1 MIIDQNTIKNQ
12 MEGKNKIFEP
22 LLSVKNVSVSYGVIK
37 ALKGISF
44 DVFPGQVVAIIGA
57 NGAGKTT
64 TLNAIS
70 GLVKIQSGEIIYKK
84 ERISGL
90 QPDLIVRKGVV
101 HVPEGRRI
109 FPNLTVHEN
118 LRLAAYIYS
127 REEYTTFQGK
137 LEEVFSKFPRLKERQ
152 NQLGG
157 TLSGGEQQMLAIARA
172 LITGGDIMLMDEP
185 SMGLAPVL
193 VKEIFSIIR
202 DINRSG
208 KTMLLVEQNA
218 RMALRLANYCYVLE
232 TGIISFSGTPE
243 EIMGN
248 KKVVEAY
255 LGGS

>member
-1 MIIDQNTIKNQ
+1 MIKEQNILENQIVKN
-12 MEGKNKIFEP
+12 ENLEP
-22 LLSVKNVSVSYGVIK
+22 LLSVKNISVSYGVIR

-44 DVFPGQVVAIIGA
+44 DVFSGQIVAIIGA

-70 GLVKIQSGEIIYKK
+70 RLVTIQSGEITYKGK
-84 ERISGL
+84 RISDL
-90 QPDLIVRKGVV
+90 QPDVIVGKGVV

-109 FPNLTVHEN
+109 FPNLTVYEN
-118 LRLAAYIYS
+118 LRLAAYSYS
-127 REEYTTFQGK
+127 RGERNKFQEK

-152 NQLGG
+152 RQLGG

-172 LITGGDIMLMDEP
+172 LITGGDIILMDEP

-202 DINRSG
+202 DINKSG
-208 KTMLLVEQNA
+208 KTILLVEQNA

-232 TGIISFSGTPE
+232 NGVVSFSGTPE
-243 EIMGN
+243 ETMGN

-255 LGGS
+255 LG

>member
-1 MIIDQNTIKNQ
+1 
-12 MEGKNKIFEP
+12 
-22 LLSVKNVSVSYGVIK
+22 
-37 ALKGISF
+37 
-44 DVFPGQVVAIIGA
+44 
-57 NGAGKTT
+57 
-64 TLNAIS
+64 
-70 GLVKIQSGEIIYKK
+70 
-84 ERISGL
+84 
-90 QPDLIVRKGVV
+90 
-101 HVPEGRRI
+101 
-109 FPNLTVHEN
+109 
-118 LRLAAYIYS
+118 
-127 REEYTTFQGK
+127 
-137 LEEVFSKFPRLKERQ
+137 EVFSKFPRLKERQ

-202 DINRSG
+202 DINKSG
-208 KTMLLVEQNA
+208 KTILLVEQNA

-232 TGIISFSGTPE
+232 NGIISFSGTPE